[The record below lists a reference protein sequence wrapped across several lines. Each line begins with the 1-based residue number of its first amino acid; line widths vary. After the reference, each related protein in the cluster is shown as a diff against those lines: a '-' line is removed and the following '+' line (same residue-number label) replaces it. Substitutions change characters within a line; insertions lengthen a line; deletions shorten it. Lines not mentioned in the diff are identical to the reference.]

1 MAGLP
6 GAGKSSQALALGR
19 ALHWPVFDKD
29 TLKSPLLGLG
39 IADQVAGAASYQL
52 MLAVGRDLL
61 VEQGLSVIL
70 DSPTFYPSVVEQ
82 AAELARQAGGRLR
95 VVLCLADRDVRDAR
109 TLARVA
115 KPSQPQTPSEFAGNG
130 RERFGHL
137 PAGTLV
143 VRTARPVEELV
154 AEVLAQLQAGE
165 VGGGAGGVAGG

>member
-1 MAGLP
+1 
-6 GAGKSSQALALGR
+6 
-19 ALHWPVFDKD
+19 
-29 TLKSPLLGLG
+29 
-39 IADQVAGAASYQL
+39 

-70 DSPTFYPSVVEQ
+70 DSPAFYPSVVEQ
-82 AAELARQAGGRLR
+82 AAELARQVGGRLR

-115 KPSQPQTPSEFAGNG
+115 KPSQPRTPGSFDGDG

-143 VRTARPVEELV
+143 VRTARPVAELA
-154 AEVLAQLQAGE
+154 AEVLAQLRAEEAGGGRAGGAW
-165 VGGGAGGVAGG
+165 VGGA